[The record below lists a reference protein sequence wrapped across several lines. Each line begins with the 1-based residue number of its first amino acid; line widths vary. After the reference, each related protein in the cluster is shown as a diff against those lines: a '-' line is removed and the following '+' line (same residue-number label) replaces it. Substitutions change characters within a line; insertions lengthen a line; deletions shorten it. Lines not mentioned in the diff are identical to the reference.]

1 MFILNKTKEK
11 NFASAVKTILDFVTK
26 DAKFELLEQ
35 IKAETVSLPLVLK

>member
-1 MFILNKTKEK
+1 MFILNKAKEK
-11 NFASAVKTILDFVTK
+11 SFTAAVKTILDFVIK